1 MRGEKGRN
9 KRTEGAEGEER
20 RPRDEAQ
27 SLETDLPRR
36 QFRAS
41 EAQKRGNAF
50 YFFPLGVPLR
60 LEFHSTLAS
69 RWGQMF
75 PPSAC
80 HSFTRAYSTRC
91 LARAAREKLPKLA
104 TTRFFPPS
112 WRKIFEWRVKSA
124 KDDCSRKVCVSLCS
138 LTPRRE
144 NFRPDF
150 CDVTIFQTR
159 ILCPTRSSFLFFLF
173 FFKLFMHSD
182 IILIRISQL
191 YDHVIESLINSK
203 V

>member
-50 YFFPLGVPLR
+50 YFFPFRVPLR

-91 LARAAREKLPKLA
+91 LARATREKLPKLA

-173 FFKLFMHSD
+173 FFKLFMHSVYCY
-182 IILIRISQL
+182 LIFTIVRLYNKIS
-191 YDHVIESLINSK
+191 D
-203 V
+203 

>member
-50 YFFPLGVPLR
+50 YFFPFRVPLR

-173 FFKLFMHSD
+173 FFKLFMHSVYCY
-182 IILIRISQL
+182 LIFTIVRLYNKIS
-191 YDHVIESLINSK
+191 D
-203 V
+203 

>member
-104 TTRFFPPS
+104 TTRFFPPLVP

-124 KDDCSRKVCVSLCS
+124 KDDCLRKVCVSLCS

-159 ILCPTRSSFLFFLF
+159 ILCPTWDPLFSSFF
-173 FFKLFMHSD
+173 FFSNYLC
-182 IILIRISQL
+182 ILI
-191 YDHVIESLINSK
+191 
-203 V
+203 

>member
-9 KRTEGAEGEER
+9 KRTEDAEGEER

-104 TTRFFPPS
+104 TTRFFSPS
-112 WRKIFEWRVKSA
+112 CRGEKSSSGEWKVRKMIAYERCASLFVPLRHVEKTFDQIF
-124 KDDCSRKVCVSLCS
+124 
-138 LTPRRE
+138 
-144 NFRPDF
+144 
-150 CDVTIFQTR
+150 VT
-159 ILCPTRSSFLFFLF
+159 
-173 FFKLFMHSD
+173 
-182 IILIRISQL
+182 
-191 YDHVIESLINSK
+191 
-203 V
+203 